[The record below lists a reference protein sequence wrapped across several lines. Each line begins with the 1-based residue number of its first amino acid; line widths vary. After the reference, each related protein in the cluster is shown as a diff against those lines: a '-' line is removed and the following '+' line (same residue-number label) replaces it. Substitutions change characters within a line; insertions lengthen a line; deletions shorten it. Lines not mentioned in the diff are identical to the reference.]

1 MKTSSEVF
9 TGANKQMVQKKD
21 SRSPIFSNNQISCM
35 EKKVSKINWW
45 KWINVI
51 WLFDLYSSKSP
62 YINFAEVIPT
72 VW

>member
-35 EKKVSKINWW
+35 EKKVSKINW
-45 KWINVI
+45 
-51 WLFDLYSSKSP
+51 
-62 YINFAEVIPT
+62 
-72 VW
+72 